1 MGRKLLQDFKF
12 SDGLVVPKGTH
23 VAVANMAM
31 HGDEVRFDFFFLGSC
46 AETWIIMTNR
56 LTTTTRLL
64 LTDTGS

>member
-31 HGDEVRFDFFFLGSC
+31 HGDEVRFDFFFFWEVVLKHG
-46 AETWIIMTNR
+46 
-56 LTTTTRLL
+56 
-64 LTDTGS
+64 